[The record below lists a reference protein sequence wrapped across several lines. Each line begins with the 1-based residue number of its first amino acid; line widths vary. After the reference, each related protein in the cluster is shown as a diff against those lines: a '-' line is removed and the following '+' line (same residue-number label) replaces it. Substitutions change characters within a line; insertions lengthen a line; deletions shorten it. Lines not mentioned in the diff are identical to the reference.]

1 MLNVCTINK
10 NILKLFLRLKLKN
23 NVNFIMAPRCL
34 HKNGD
39 SSERDAFMKKVLW
52 RKRGHFN
59 IINRKHVSSHH
70 ATSSPSN
77 STLEITADFYLI
89 FGNWKEKIKY
99 CWNKHVLFGSSLL
112 WSNATQHTSK
122 DKILSFTDVNRLHIN
137 HWVHYSIFN
146 LVELNQWIIT
156 QKSALQE

>member
-10 NILKLFLRLKLKN
+10 HIFKLFLRLKLKN
-23 NVNFIMAPRCL
+23 NVNFIMSARCL

-39 SSERDAFMKKVLW
+39 SSEIDAFMKKILW

-59 IINRKHVSSHH
+59 IINRKRVSSHH

-77 STLEITADFYLI
+77 STLEITVQISAYYLL

-99 CWNKHVLFGSSLL
+99 YWNKHVLFGS
-112 WSNATQHTSK
+112 
-122 DKILSFTDVNRLHIN
+122 
-137 HWVHYSIFN
+137 
-146 LVELNQWIIT
+146 
-156 QKSALQE
+156 